1 MVADVTRLD
10 DHGGRGGSNVSL
22 TADVL
27 VVGGG
32 PAGIWAALT
41 AAQHGADVIIVEKGH
56 VGTAGPFSSANT
68 GIYYIKP
75 DDPIHRE
82 GTVSA
87 RLPLAFDLADKVW
100 IERTFDQAYA
110 NLDAMARWGYKW
122 PRNEENKEYR
132 GRLRGPD
139 VLYFLRGQLMK
150 HHVRIL
156 DHSPAL
162 ELLSDDGVIA
172 GAVGIN
178 RQTGDT
184 WEVKAAA
191 TVLATGGT
199 AFLSKIAGGRGN
211 TGDGYLMA
219 AEAGAE
225 FSGMEFS
232 SQYAPAPADGVL
244 SRGAHLEY
252 GTLYD
257 NDGKEILRGRQT
269 VQAIEQTGAAWAHL
283 NKAND
288 PETRAMVRKTH
299 AHIFVHLDRL
309 GLDPFE
315 RRYQIDF
322 RLEGT
327 IRAAGGLAIDDSLS
341 TTVPGLF
348 VAGDLA
354 SREKVTGAG
363 PPGGGPAASWAF
375 ASGTFAARSAVAFA
389 RQFRGA
395 LHARAATPL
404 GTVALRPARQRRD
417 DVSTKAIITSV
428 QSEMI
433 PFDRNYWRSGP
444 NLAASVERFNR
455 EWADAREGLA
465 AAPFDDR
472 RAAAREIV
480 RVREAAAMLATA
492 RWINVSALQRTE
504 TRGLHRRSDFPH
516 LDPAQNH
523 HLISGGLDSIWVR
536 HRPIARTK
544 EALAS

>member
-1 MVADVTRLD
+1 MADLTRINGRKQE
-10 DHGGRGGSNVSL
+10 GGADLSL

-27 VVGGG
+27 VIGGG

-41 AAQHGADVIIVEKGH
+41 AIQHGARVIIAEKGY
-56 VGTAGPFSSANT
+56 VGTAGPLSSANT

-82 GTVSA
+82 GTVGA
-87 RLPLAFDLADKVW
+87 RLPLAFDLADKIW
-100 IERTFDQAYA
+100 IERTFDQAFA

-122 PRNEENKEYR
+122 PKNEEGKEYR

-139 VLYFLRGQLMK
+139 VLFFLREQLRK
-150 HHVRIL
+150 HGVRIL

-162 ELLSDDGVIA
+162 ELLTDGDVVA
-172 GAVGIN
+172 GAAGLN
-178 RQTGDT
+178 RQTGEQ
-184 WEVKAAA
+184 WEVRAAA
-191 TVLATGGT
+191 IVLATGGT
-199 AFLSKIAGGRGN
+199 AFLSKIAGARGN

-244 SRGAHLEY
+244 SRGAHLDY

-269 VQAIEQTGAAWAHL
+269 VQAIERTGAAWAHL
-283 NKAND
+283 NKTKD
-288 PETRAMVRKTH
+288 DETRAMVRQSH

-309 GLDPFE
+309 GIDPFRE
-315 RRYQIDF
+315 RYQIDF

-327 IRAAGGLAIDDSLS
+327 IRAAGGLAIDDDLS
-341 TTVPGLF
+341 STVPGLF

-354 SREKVTGAG
+354 SRERVTGAG

-375 ASGTFAARSAVAFA
+375 ASGTFAGRSAAAFA
-389 RQFRGA
+389 RSFRG
-395 LHARAATPL
+395 PL
-404 GTVALRPARQRRD
+404 QSRSVTSLGGAALRPVGARRD
-417 DVSTKAIITSV
+417 QINVKDIIASV

-433 PFDRNYWRSGP
+433 PFDRNYWRSGN
-444 NLAASVERFNR
+444 NLAASIDRFNR
-455 EWADAREGLA
+455 EWDDVRDGLGA
-465 AAPFDDR
+465 VPTDDS
-472 RAAAREIV
+472 RAAAREIL

-492 RWINVSALQRTE
+492 RWINVSALERTE
-504 TRGLHRRSDFPH
+504 TRGLHRRSDFPN
-516 LDPAQNH
+516 LDPAQTY
-523 HLISGGLDSIWVR
+523 HLITGGLDKVWLK
-536 HRPIARTK
+536 HRQVART
-544 EALAS
+544 EQALAS